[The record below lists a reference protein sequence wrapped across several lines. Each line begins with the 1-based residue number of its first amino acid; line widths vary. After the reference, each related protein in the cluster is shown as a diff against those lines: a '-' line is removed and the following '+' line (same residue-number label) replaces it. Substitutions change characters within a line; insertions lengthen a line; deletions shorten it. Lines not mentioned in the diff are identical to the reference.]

1 MSCIL
6 NIIFP
11 ERCDFEPIEKF
22 KMSSL
27 VLIEMAITFEIL
39 KTYTGFGLI
48 LPIMNCS
55 FRLNRLEVP
64 ACSLRQFLALVPWR
78 FFRGQMCVFLA
89 STVKRMV
96 KSVLTMKT
104 RKIYK

>member
-6 NIIFP
+6 NKIFP
-11 ERCDFEPIEKF
+11 ERCDFEPCEKL

-27 VLIEMAITFEIL
+27 VLIEMAITFEIP

-55 FRLNRLEVP
+55 LRLNRLELPVRSHFC
-64 ACSLRQFLALVPWR
+64 ANSLKFKPIFGCRPVVIF
-78 FFRGQMCVFLA
+78 
-89 STVKRMV
+89 
-96 KSVLTMKT
+96 
-104 RKIYK
+104 

>member
-11 ERCDFEPIEKF
+11 ERCDFEPSEKF

-27 VLIEMAITFEIL
+27 VLAEMVITFEIL

-55 FRLNRLEVP
+55 FRLNSLELPVRL
-64 ACSLRQFLALVPWR
+64 RKQLV
-78 FFRGQMCVFLA
+78 
-89 STVKRMV
+89 
-96 KSVLTMKT
+96 
-104 RKIYK
+104 I

>member
-1 MSCIL
+1 MSCNL
-6 NIIFP
+6 NKIFT
-11 ERCDFEPIEKF
+11 ERCDFEPSEKF

-39 KTYTGFGLI
+39 KTYTDFGLI

-64 ACSLRQFLALVPWR
+64 VRPHFCENSL
-78 FFRGQMCVFLA
+78 
-89 STVKRMV
+89 
-96 KSVLTMKT
+96 
-104 RKIYK
+104 